1 MFFRNLTLFRFPTTV
16 NKSLKALEERL
27 AEVILKPV
35 GPLDMMSRG
44 FVSPFGRDEAVL
56 SHQVGDCVLFTLGG
70 EDKILPSSV
79 VNDLVN
85 KKIAA
90 IEEKQGRKLGGK
102 ARRALKE
109 DTVHELLPRAFVR
122 STRLNAY
129 IDMEHGFV
137 AIDSSSRKSAE
148 NLVSELRHALG
159 SFPAI
164 PLNAETSPRTVMT
177 GWISGEKLPKGLE
190 LGEECELKDGDERG
204 AIVKCQRQEL
214 QTDEIKK
221 HLESGKQVSRLGL
234 VLDAHVSFVLGEDL
248 VIRKLK
254 FLDGAVES
262 LENTD
267 QEDQSAELDA
277 RFALMSA
284 EIKRLFEVMEKN
296 LKLSKAEA

>member
-90 IEEKQGRKLGGK
+90 VEEKQGRKLGGK

-109 DTVHELLPRAFVR
+109 
-122 STRLNAY
+122 Y

-164 PLNAETSPRTVMT
+164 PLNAETSPRSVMT